1 MPSRNFCRRDWW
13 PIPSGYDAKPPR
25 QSRRKL
31 RLRRRRARLS
41 HSPST
46 CRRCPSRISS
56 AMLVRDSR
64 TSSAN
69 GALGRHER
77 QDSTEDEAWR
87 IATNYSQV
95 ARLAAPGG
103 NVKQLRAGLNLGTY
117 LFRIRAAQRCRR
129 GRRFGLG
136 TPDSSWYPPGA
147 APPLI
152 NELTRP
158 HLSGA
163 KFQNCPIPSA
173 SGADCQGN

>member
-31 RLRRRRARLS
+31 RLPAPRLS

-46 CRRCPSRISS
+46 CRRCSSRISS

-136 TPDSSWYPPGA
+136 TPVPVG
-147 APPLI
+147 
-152 NELTRP
+152 TRP
-158 HLSGA
+158 A
-163 KFQNCPIPSA
+163 RRRPSN
-173 SGADCQGN
+173 Q